1 MHEYKECDEALI
13 LCVVCGAMGNK
24 MRPLKFDNK
33 QYYFRNIFKNIP
45 INKIFKV
52 SLIKIVKLTY

>member
-1 MHEYKECDEALI
+1 LLTAHEYKECDEAFI
-13 LCVVCGAMGNK
+13 LCVVCGAMGNE

-45 INKIFKV
+45 TNKIF
-52 SLIKIVKLTY
+52 